1 MRGNLGVFYNPAMDK
16 RKALIVVRLF
26 FGLLTFYA
34 IGVQLGIHISLG
46 FDPVN
51 FFSYFTNL
59 SNLFL
64 AVIFIAGGLMLWRKQ
79 TPTRAQDS
87 TRGAS
92 VVYIAVVGI
101 VYGILLRNI
110 DLGSL
115 QPWINT
121 LLHYVNPVVAVIDW
135 FVAPPANKLASNAW
149 RGWMLFPLAYLAYTL
164 TRGAAVN
171 WYPYPFL
178 NPANVGGYGIVALY
192 CVAILV
198 VFFALSWAVIR
209 VTNNGAA
216 PTPKSRAKKK
226 AAAKKKTATK
236 AKRKSARR

>member
-1 MRGNLGVFYNPAMDK
+1 MDK

-34 IGVQLGIHISLG
+34 IGVQLGIHVSLG

-64 AVIFIAGGLMLWRKQ
+64 AVIFIAGGLMLWRKE
-79 TPTRAQDS
+79 TPTRDQDS

-115 QPWINT
+115 LPWINT
-121 LLHYVNPVVAVIDW
+121 LLHYVNPAVAVIDW
-135 FVAPPANKLASNAW
+135 FVAPPANKLAGNAW

-192 CVAILV
+192 CLAIVV

-209 VTNNGAA
+209 VVNNRAA
-216 PTPKSRAKKK
+216 PASKSTTKKK
-226 AAAKKKTATK
+226 AAAKKKTTAKAK